1 MNVVDILRSTLL
13 DLLYELREADLPL
26 ILGGGYGLYLKQ
38 EQAAESDAP
47 LLLKVVPPMRS
58 TNDLDLFLRTDVI
71 ANSARL
77 RPLREALDRL
87 GFTVIPSAQNYQFA
101 RKFVAEGRDWD
112 IKVDLLA
119 KTPDLQ
125 RFPHIKMD
133 VRRVRPHP
141 SVGLHAH
148 RTDEAVAI
156 EEELTETS
164 LTGLRTT
171 GEPYTGILYLPSTYA
186 LLMMKLFALRD
197 QVDEAAKEFGR
208 KHALD
213 LYTLVAILTE
223 TEYART
229 QTLSRRFGE
238 TEEAREAAR
247 IVSNLFATTDA
258 QGMLRVRENEALPAR
273 ADIADFRALLE
284 EFFPPDSRV
293 TS

>member
-1 MNVVDILRSTLL
+1 MNVLDILRSTLL
-13 DLLYELREADLPL
+13 DLLYELREVDLPL

-38 EQAAESDAP
+38 QQAQESNAP
-47 LLLKVVPPMRS
+47 LLLKAVPPVRS

-71 ANSARL
+71 ADSTRL

-87 GFTVIPSAQNYQFA
+87 GFTAVPSAQNYQFA
-101 RKFVAEGRDWD
+101 RKFVADGREWD
-112 IKVDLLA
+112 IKVDLLT
-119 KTPDLQ
+119 KTPDQ
-125 RFPHIKMD
+125 QQFPHIKMD
-133 VRRVRPHP
+133 VRRVRPQP

-156 EEELTETS
+156 EEELTHLL

-171 GEPYTGILYLPSTYA
+171 GEPYTADLYLPSTYA

-197 QVDEAAKEFGR
+197 QVDEQEKGFGR

-223 TEYART
+223 PEYART
-229 QTLSRRFGE
+229 QAISLRFRE

-247 IVSNLFATTDA
+247 IVADLFATIDSS
-258 QGMLRVRENEALPAR
+258 GMLRVRENEALPAH
-273 ADIADFRALLE
+273 ADIAEFRALLE
-284 EFFPPDSRV
+284 EFFPSDATV